1 MEKAGTEK
9 AGGEHAPQGGGGL
22 EHDAGYVVAVA
33 DSLVFSLLD
42 DEWMRLRTFDSHIRQ
57 TSLRSALTALA
68 VLGVHPSF
76 GDGELPAVPPNG
88 MPHVAALRELLRRIR
103 EIAPHA
109 LAGGADTFTRIL
121 CTERFPRIYTT
132 AVLDLWPTTPVHVVQ
147 ASDLA
152 FHPAEWLRVGELARF
167 TGVRSLMMFGSP
179 LGRWPMPLDLS
190 SFTRLR
196 ALDLSRSQLRSL
208 PPTLERVASLE
219 ALELAE
225 NPIAADMLDVLEALP
240 GLRYLGLRGT
250 EVTADDVEVLR
261 AHLPS
266 RCEIAV

>member
-1 MEKAGTEK
+1 MERAMEKAI
-9 AGGEHAPQGGGGL
+9 GGDQAPQGSGGL

-42 DEWMRLRTFDSHIRQ
+42 DEWMRLCTFDSHIRQ
-57 TSLRSALTALA
+57 TTMRSALTALA

-88 MPHVAALRELLRRIR
+88 MPHVEKLREMLRRIR

-132 AVLDLWPTTPVHVVQ
+132 AVLDVWPNTPVHVIQ

-167 TGVRSLMMFGSP
+167 TGVRSLMLFGSP
-179 LGRWPMPLDLS
+179 LGRWPLPLDLAA
-190 SFTRLR
+190 FTRLR
-196 ALDLSRSQLRSL
+196 AIDLSRSQLRSL
-208 PPTLERVASLE
+208 PPTIERATSLE
-219 ALELAE
+219 ALELAD
-225 NPIAADMLDVLEALP
+225 NPLAAEMLDVLTLLP
-240 GLRYLGLRGT
+240 ALRYVGLRGT
-250 EVTADDVEVLR
+250 EVTTAEADELR
-261 AHLPS
+261 RILPT
-266 RCEIAV
+266 RCEVVV